1 MSADELIK
9 LEATMQQNMVLV
21 GFKIHERQRQMK
33 DEVNSLINAQAVLG
47 YVLAGRKTV
56 KECIMSCFTT
66 PAILEMP
73 GHYLWRVH
81 ESFEFYLS
89 DDNSDVISVPAG
101 FVTDL
106 ATVPCIFWSVMPPDG
121 KYAKAA
127 IIHDY
132 LYDNALRTK
141 KEANLIFLD
150 GMPCLARRSG
160 NGLRCIWRSGDLA
173 GECMGKNVNTVND
186 LPQMT
191 RLNGWKH
198 GNSTA

>member
-1 MSADELIK
+1 
-9 LEATMQQNMVLV
+9 
-21 GFKIHERQRQMK
+21 MK
-33 DEVNSLINAQAVLG
+33 
-47 YVLAGRKTV
+47 
-56 KECIMSCFTT
+56 C
-66 PAILEMP
+66 

-132 LYDNALRTK
+132 LYNNALRTK
-141 KEANLIFLD
+141 RSQFDILD
-150 GMPCLARRSG
+150 GMTVLGAPKWKRIEMYLAVR
-160 NGLRCIWRSGDLA
+160 
-173 GECMGKNVNTVND
+173 
-186 LPQMT
+186 
-191 RLNGWKH
+191 
-198 GNSTA
+198 